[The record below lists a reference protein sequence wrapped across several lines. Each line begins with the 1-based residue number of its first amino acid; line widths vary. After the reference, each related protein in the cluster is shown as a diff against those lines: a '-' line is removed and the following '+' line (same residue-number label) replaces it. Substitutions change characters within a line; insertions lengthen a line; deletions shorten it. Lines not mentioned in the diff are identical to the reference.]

1 MYTED
6 RIKLIDN
13 NKKKKRK
20 IKSKTYNWR
29 LIFNYKICIN
39 ILYNIYKEF
48 N

>member
-6 RIKLIDN
+6 RIKLIGN

-29 LIFNYKICIN
+29 LIFNCKICIN